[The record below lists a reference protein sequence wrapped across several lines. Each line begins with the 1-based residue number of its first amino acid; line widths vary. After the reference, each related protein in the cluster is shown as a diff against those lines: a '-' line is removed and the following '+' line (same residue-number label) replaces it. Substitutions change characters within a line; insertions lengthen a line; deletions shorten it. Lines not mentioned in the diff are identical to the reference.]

1 MYGNEEEVGEG
12 ISLSA
17 IPRSGIFVT
26 TKVNNSDQGY
36 DTTLRACEVSMKKLK
51 TDYIDLYLVHWPIRG
66 QRRDT
71 WLALERLL
79 SEGAVR
85 AIGVCNYTEPF
96 LEELDGYASVVPA
109 VNQVEFTPYLFLK
122 NLLDDCRRRGIL
134 LQSWAPLLRGQRFSD
149 PKLIAMAGKYG
160 KTPAQLLIR
169 WGLDHGIS
177 TIPKSSSP
185 ARLRENFDVMDFRI
199 SAEDL
204 AAMDGW
210 NEDFRMSGLDP
221 GSYW

>member
-1 MYGNEEEVGEG
+1 
-12 ISLSA
+12 
-17 IPRSGIFVT
+17 
-26 TKVNNSDQGY
+26 
-36 DTTLRACEVSMKKLK
+36 
-51 TDYIDLYLVHWPIRG
+51 
-66 QRRDT
+66 
-71 WLALERLL
+71 
-79 SEGAVR
+79 
-85 AIGVCNYTEPF
+85 
-96 LEELDGYASVVPA
+96 